1 MHFRRATLADADA
14 ALDLWKVA
22 AATEGV
28 TDTVDDVRRIS
39 ATDHV
44 AFILAIVDNS
54 IVGSIIAAFDGWRGN
69 MYRLVTHPDY
79 RRRGIARALIV
90 EAERTFDQWGV
101 KRITA
106 LVEKDRPWAIQ
117 CWQTVGYELDGRVL
131 RYVRNAKAA

>member
-1 MHFRRATLADADA
+1 LADADA